1 MATGPRAHGARDAG
15 LAAGSVVTAAARGA
29 LPEGLGPVRDASAF
43 ARENRRAIAHTSAL
57 NATHESSFA
66 TRLNHTTECSM
77 MHGRS
82 FVGIQRHTVSSR
94 LKSSV
99 GLLLMAL
106 AITSALGITRGLT
119 ASDRVERSTIA
130 AFPSRPMRTIHLG
143 TSQLPSPGTLRLVL
157 CPPDGAPAI
166 TPGGSLLILSRGRD
180 QLAREDLTHDESRG
194 RRCLE
199 ATAHAS
205 GPVTVTAQLSAAA
218 STQVSTAERF
228 THPRFTFLF
237 ALPTIAFVLGLALV
251 LFRKKSDGPNRPQ
264 DDDDEQKR
272 NAALSDPA
280 ANPAAYRPKPEG
292 SLDAP
297 YAPPVPPVQWPW
309 AWAYAI
315 GGYIAVQLVNALFV
329 LAWIAFYRPAGGVDG
344 TTIAVSTLSQHA
356 LMIAVSFALLGAFQT
371 DSGRGLA
378 RDWRE
383 RLQWTPIT
391 LKGAVL
397 CALAAGVLVAI
408 AVGSTR
414 LIPDLNASPMGKLL
428 ERSPAR
434 FAIAFGALIAPFS
447 EELFFRGVLGS
458 AFGQKSVWRG
468 AFISVVVFTLAH
480 AAQLSGAAAGLM
492 PIFAV
497 GLTNAVLRAKTNS
510 LAYPWL
516 VHTLYNGALTA
527 SLYFV

>member
-1 MATGPRAHGARDAG
+1 
-15 LAAGSVVTAAARGA
+15 
-29 LPEGLGPVRDASAF
+29 
-43 ARENRRAIAHTSAL
+43 
-57 NATHESSFA
+57 
-66 TRLNHTTECSM
+66 M
-77 MHGRS
+77 MHGRC
-82 FVGIQRHTVSSR
+82 FVGIQRRTVSSR

-106 AITSALGITRGLT
+106 AITSALAITRGLT
-119 ASDRVERSTIA
+119 ASDHVERSHIA
-130 AFPSRPMRTIHLG
+130 AFPTRPMRTLNLG
-143 TSQLPSPGTLRLVL
+143 TSHLPSPGTLRLVL

-166 TPGGSLLILSRGRD
+166 TTGGSFLVLSRDRA
-180 QLAREDLTHDESRG
+180 QLAREELTHDESRG

-205 GPVTVTAQLSAAA
+205 GSVTVTAELSTAA

-251 LFRKKSDGPNRPQ
+251 LFRKKDQGPS
-264 DDDDEQKR
+264 
-272 NAALSDPA
+272 ALSNTQNTGDSSLGEPSA
-280 ANPAAYRPKPEG
+280 SAAAYRPSPEPEPAPNAPN
-292 SLDAP
+292 AP

-329 LAWIAFYRPAGGVDG
+329 IAWIAVYRPADGVDG

-356 LMIAVSFALLGAFQT
+356 LMILVSFALLGAFQT

-378 RDWRE
+378 RDWRQ

-391 LKGAVL
+391 LKGAAL
-397 CALAAGVLVAI
+397 SALAAGLLVAI
-408 AVGSTR
+408 AIGSTR

-480 AAQLSGAAAGLM
+480 AAQLSGAAAGLI

-497 GLTNAVLRAKTNS
+497 GLTNAILRAKTNS

-516 VHTLYNGALTA
+516 VHTMYNGALTA